1 MNHRQDIYAGTV
13 HMTFLKGASAGP
25 YLMSANPKMTQ
36 LARGGISS
44 WPWADP
50 GKISIMG
57 SAAFGID
64 GNDVDLI
71 VARSGVD
78 VAKAKKAGMS
88 FELKTTPAGGQWAR
102 VKPDRGVVNISVL
115 PDETFDRVRQSYQQA
130 VDNKAKLFKKLRA
143 EGKVSKEEIYRRCGV
158 LVTVDYTAKF
168 DRPL

>member
-1 MNHRQDIYAGTV
+1 MSHNPNVLGGTAAWY
-13 HMTFLKGASAGP
+13 FLKGASAGP
-25 YLMSANPKMTQ
+25 YMMAANAKMTQ
-36 LARGGISS
+36 LARGGLAA

-50 GKISIMG
+50 GKVSIMG

-78 VAKAKKAGMS
+78 VAKAKKAGTT
-88 FELKTTPAGGQWAR
+88 FEIKTTPAGGQWAR
-102 VKPDRGVVNISVL
+102 AKPDRGVVNIWVL
-115 PDETFDRVRQSYQQA
+115 PDSTFERVRQSYQQA
-130 VDNKAKLFKKLRA
+130 VDNKSELFKRLRA

-168 DRPL
+168 DQPL